1 MSYPFSPDDLRPS
14 GQRGVPPGNRV
25 RMQELNA
32 WPGRL
37 WLALAVTAVTVVALG
52 LVILS

>member
-1 MSYPFSPDDLRPS
+1 MSYPFSPDDLRPTAP
-14 GQRGVPPGNRV
+14 RRVPPGNR
-25 RMQELNA
+25 MNMHELNA

>member
-1 MSYPFSPDDLRPS
+1 MSYPFSPDDLQPT
-14 GQRGVPPGNRV
+14 GQRRASPGNRMN
-25 RMQELNA
+25 MQELNA